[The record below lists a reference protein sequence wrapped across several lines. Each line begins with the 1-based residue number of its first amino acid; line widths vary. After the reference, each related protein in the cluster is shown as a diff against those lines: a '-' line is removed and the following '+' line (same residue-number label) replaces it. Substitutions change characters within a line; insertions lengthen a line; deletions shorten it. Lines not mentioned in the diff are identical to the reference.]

1 MNADELESLFQASP
15 CETETTAVAS
25 SRPRSPPPSFRA
37 TRFARFGVLAD
48 PASGEEARAASE
60 TISSA
65 LARRPLRVTA
75 TEWGAALAKAESF
88 WHGVLRP
95 RAEKFLS
102 LPVGPRLRYHV
113 WGETDDPDVVDVMLL
128 HDLGEAGGGLSD
140 LGVALARRGYRVWAP
155 DFRGHGDSDRA
166 RPYDENA
173 LVEDLRAF
181 VVELDLYR
189 RPVVLV
195 GFGLGACVALAF
207 AATHPQLAGG
217 LVLLDVDL
225 ADLTGPA
232 GARGARYRFH
242 PSQAATFPDVRAA
255 VDRACAPE
263 LLELLSADAE
273 TPRGGFRRDAT
284 RALQRL
290 RWAVRDEVSPAK
302 HQVVTKMDDSWCFF
316 AARDAKVRRRFP
328 CFNASRFDRQ
338 RARRDTRTPTRARHY
353 KSSNR
358 RLPFPHRSI
367 HKKRIASRARCPT
380 RLVLGARS
388 GAAARAAEDGVASF
402 RSSLPERTD
411 FASIAVPG
419 AGARCLEDRPRET
432 RDIVLDCVLAF
443 EGPIATTDPA
453 SRRPELL
460 GASVRALPSFDSV
473 EQAKKFL
480 CARAPPS
487 AAAIEE
493 ALRDA
498 RQGDEADS
506 EEDEETRAARVRT
519 TALAKDDAGYFGF
532 VG

>member
-1 MNADELESLFQASP
+1 MKLLAASPLSRRFPPWPSVPFRKTLVSHGERRRSARSARAAQHPRRVVFRLRDARRRLVHAASMNADELESLFQASP

-328 CFNASRFDRQ
+328 CFSASRFDRQ
-338 RARRDTRTPTRARHY
+338 RARRDTRTPTSTRARHY

-358 RLPFPHRSI
+358 RLPFPRRSI
-367 HKKRIASRARCPT
+367 HKKKSASRRARGARRVSSSARAREPRRRRRTASPRFDRRSPNGRTSRRSPSRAR
-380 RLVLGARS
+380 ARVVWRT
-388 GAAARAAEDGVASF
+388 ARAK
-402 RSSLPERTD
+402 PET
-411 FASIAVPG
+411 S
-419 AGARCLEDRPRET
+419 C
-432 RDIVLDCVLAF
+432 
-443 EGPIATTDPA
+443 
-453 SRRPELL
+453 
-460 GASVRALPSFDSV
+460 
-473 EQAKKFL
+473 
-480 CARAPPS
+480 
-487 AAAIEE
+487 
-493 ALRDA
+493 
-498 RQGDEADS
+498 
-506 EEDEETRAARVRT
+506 
-519 TALAKDDAGYFGF
+519 
-532 VG
+532 

>member
-37 TRFARFGVLAD
+37 TRFARFGVLAA

-195 GFGLGACVALAF
+195 GFGLGAFVALAF

-316 AARDAKVRRRFP
+316 AAHDAKVRRRFP
-328 CFNASRFDRQ
+328 ACFNASRFDRL
-338 RARRDTRTPTRARHY
+338 
-353 KSSNR
+353 SE
-358 RLPFPHRSI
+358 
-367 HKKRIASRARCPT
+367 
-380 RLVLGARS
+380 
-388 GAAARAAEDGVASF
+388 RAATQGPLVV
-402 RSSLPERTD
+402 
-411 FASIAVPG
+411 SI
-419 AGARCLEDRPRET
+419 LQ
-432 RDIVLDCVLAF
+432 
-443 EGPIATTDPA
+443 
-453 SRRPELL
+453 EL
-460 GASVRALPSFDSV
+460 
-473 EQAKKFL
+473 
-480 CARAPPS
+480 
-487 AAAIEE
+487 
-493 ALRDA
+493 
-498 RQGDEADS
+498 
-506 EEDEETRAARVRT
+506 
-519 TALAKDDAGYFGF
+519 Y
-532 VG
+532 

>member
-37 TRFARFGVLAD
+37 TRFARFGVLAA

-75 TEWGAALAKAESF
+75 TEWGAALAIAESF

-195 GFGLGACVALAF
+195 GFGLGAFVALAF

-316 AARDAKVRRRFP
+316 AAHDAKVRRRFP
-328 CFNASRFDRQ
+328 FLVLTPHDSTDRK
-338 RARRDTRTPTRARHY
+338 RAYYERRYY

-358 RLPFPHRSI
+358 RFPSPRRSI
-367 HKKRIASRARCPT
+367 HKKRFASRARCPT

-388 GAAARAAEDGVASF
+388 GAAAAAEDGVASF
-402 RSSLPERTD
+402 RSSRLGERTD
-411 FASIAVPG
+411 FASIVVPG

-443 EGPIATTDPA
+443 EGPIATADPA

-493 ALRDA
+493 ALREA

>member
-37 TRFARFGVLAD
+37 TRFARFGVLAA

-195 GFGLGACVALAF
+195 GFGLGAFVALAF

-316 AARDAKVRRRFP
+316 AAHDAKVRRRFP
-328 CFNASRFDRQ
+328 CFNASRFDRRFE
-338 RARRDTRTPTRARHY
+338 RAATQGPRTPCSVDTTRALTAASPPLVARFT
-353 KSSNR
+353 KS
-358 RLPFPHRSI
+358 
-367 HKKRIASRARCPT
+367 
-380 RLVLGARS
+380 
-388 GAAARAAEDGVASF
+388 
-402 RSSLPERTD
+402 
-411 FASIAVPG
+411 
-419 AGARCLEDRPRET
+419 
-432 RDIVLDCVLAF
+432 
-443 EGPIATTDPA
+443 A
-453 SRRPELL
+453 SRRAR
-460 GASVRALPSFDSV
+460 GARRVSSS
-473 EQAKKFL
+473 
-480 CARAPPS
+480 ARAREPRRRRRTASPRFDRRVLANGRTS
-487 AAAIEE
+487 
-493 ALRDA
+493 RRSSFRA
-498 RQGDEADS
+498 R
-506 EEDEETRAARVRT
+506 ARVVWRT
-519 TALAKDDAGYFGF
+519 ARAKPETSC
-532 VG
+532 